1 MVWLNEKWRLWDQF
15 AVRGAGFPAAGVL
28 RLAPAGLAAAADQF
42 DAGTRLYGQAWD
54 VFDKQFAASAVET
67 AVELQAIASS
77 PGFRA
82 AVEWQNSTIWR
93 TGVESFLA
101 WEPSVAGRTS
111 KPRQREE
118 LVAQYWQRFC
128 VKNDTIGFFG
138 PVGWGRWD
146 ESVSGV
152 EIEPG
157 SGLVM
162 ASNVYFA
169 GWAVDAVAR
178 TISADPRSLNWVA
191 PRRVPFVRVADGLAY
206 LPGRAPQEIPR
217 ELLRVLDQCDGV
229 RTAQAIQQDLGPGVD
244 VAAAVAELV
253 RRRWVVWRLDI
264 PASARPERYLRFW
277 LAAVGDAE
285 LREHWLARLAEL
297 ERGRDRVRAA
307 TSGDLPAELGALE
320 TGFTTLTGTAATRAK
335 NTNTA
340 PCRGLVYSDCVRAAR
355 TRLGTDMLADLA
367 PLDLLLTSATWLTSR
382 LADAVLSHARRV
394 HTDLA
399 ATGPV
404 DLAAFWFAC
413 MPILHG
419 SAVTEAAALRHE
431 LSCRWSRILDAPADA
446 RRVRVSSVDIADR
459 VRDAF
464 GETVP
469 GWGMARYLSPDVF
482 VVTGDDAGMVLGE
495 LHVASNTLGA
505 SLFVNQHP
513 ARDELLAETEADF
526 PGPRLLPMLP
536 KEHRSRL
543 SARIRYSLDRPEDYY
558 VALVDHTV
566 DPKRGRTVLSA
577 DVRVEA
583 RGDRLV
589 AVLPDHAEFDV
600 LDVFGHVL
608 TTLAMDLFRIMPDA
622 DHSPRVTVD
631 RLVVARESW
640 SIPVGEMAFVA
651 EKSEARRF
659 VRGRR
664 WRNALG
670 LPRFVFV
677 VSPEEPRPFYVDFDA
692 PVYVNIFA
700 KAVRRLERQD
710 PAGRLLITEMLPTP
724 EQAWLTDDAGNR
736 YSAELRFVAV
746 RAE

>member
-1 MVWLNEKWRLWDQF
+1 MLWLSEKWRLWDQF
-15 AVRGAGFPAAGVL
+15 AVRGAGFPASGVL
-28 RLAPAGLAAAADQF
+28 RLAPEGLAAAADQF
-42 DAGTRLYGQAWD
+42 DGE
-54 VFDKQFAASAVET
+54 VFDKQFDASAVET
-67 AVELQAIASS
+67 AVELQAIAST

-146 ESVSGV
+146 ESVTGV
-152 EIEPG
+152 RVEPG

-169 GWAVDAVAR
+169 SWAVDAVAR
-178 TISADPRSLNWVA
+178 TISADPRSRNWVA
-191 PRRVPFVRVADGLAY
+191 PRRVPFVRISDGFAH
-206 LPGRAPQEIPR
+206 LPSRAPQEIPPA
-217 ELLRVLDQCDGV
+217 LLRVLGQCDGV
-229 RTAQAIQQDLGPGVD
+229 RTAQAIQEDLGPGID
-244 VAAAVAELV
+244 VAAALTDLV
-253 RRRWVVWRLDI
+253 LRRWIVWRLDI
-264 PASARPERYLRFW
+264 PASAHPERRLRGW
-277 LAAVGDAE
+277 LESVGDTE
-285 LREHWLARLAEL
+285 FREHWLARLDEL
-297 ERGRDRVRAA
+297 ERGRDRVSVA
-307 TSGDLPAELGALE
+307 TPVGLPDELSALE
-320 TGFTTLTGTAATRAK
+320 TEFTTLTGTAATRAK
-335 NTNTA
+335 GTNTA
-340 PCRGLVYSDCVRAAR
+340 PCRGLVYSDSVRAAR
-355 TRLGTDMLADLA
+355 ARLGTDVLAELT

-382 LADAVLSHARRV
+382 LADAVLGHARRV
-394 HTDLA
+394 HADLA
-399 ATGPV
+399 AAGPV

-419 SAVTEAAALRHE
+419 SAVADAAALRQE
-431 LSCRWSRILDAPADA
+431 LSARWARILEVPEGA
-446 RRVRVSSVDIADR
+446 RRVRLSSVDIADR
-459 VRDAF
+459 VRDEF
-464 GETVP
+464 GEPSP

-482 VVTGDDAGMVLGE
+482 VIPGDDGGLVLGE
-495 LHVASNTLGA
+495 LHIASNTLGA

-513 ARDELLAETEADF
+513 ARGELLAETAADF

-566 DPKRGRTVLSA
+566 DPKRGRTALSA

-589 AVLPDHAEFDV
+589 AALPDGAEFDV

-640 SIPVGEMAFVA
+640 SIPVGDLGFVS

-659 VRGRR
+659 VSGRR
-664 WRNALG
+664 WRDSLG

-677 VSPEEPRPFYVDFDA
+677 VSPGEPRPFYVDFDA

-700 KAVRRLERQD
+700 KAVRRLARQD
-710 PAGRLLITEMLPTP
+710 PGGRVVITEMLPSP

-736 YSAELRFVAV
+736 YTSELRFVAV
-746 RAE
+746 HGG

>member
-1 MVWLNEKWRLWDQF
+1 MVWLSGKWRLWDQF

-28 RLAPAGLAAAADQF
+28 RLAPDGLAAVADQF
-42 DAGTRLYGQAWD
+42 DAGTRLSGPAWD

-67 AVELQAIASS
+67 AVELQAIASA
-77 PGFRA
+77 PGFRD

-146 ESVSGV
+146 ESVEGV
-152 EIEPG
+152 AVEPG
-157 SGLVM
+157 SGLIT

-169 GWAVDAVAR
+169 SWAIDAVAQA
-178 TISADPRSLNWVA
+178 ISADPRSRNWVA
-191 PRRVPFVRVADGLAY
+191 PRRVPFVRISGGLAH
-206 LPGRAPQEIPR
+206 LPGRPPQEIPPG
-217 ELLRVLDQCDGV
+217 LGRVLDHCDGV
-229 RTAQAIQQDLGPGVD
+229 RTAQAIQETLGP
-244 VAAAVAELV
+244 AVASSLEELV
-253 RRRWVVWRLDI
+253 LRRWIVWRLDI
-264 PASARPERYLRFW
+264 PAGAHPERHLRTW
-277 LAAVGDAE
+277 LESVGDTE
-285 LREHWLARLAEL
+285 FREHWLARLDEL
-297 ERGRDRVRAA
+297 ERGRERVGAA
-307 TSGDLPAELGALE
+307 ASAELPDELGALE
-320 TGFTTLTGTAATRAK
+320 IVFTTLTGAAATRAK
-335 NTNTA
+335 GTNTA
-340 PCRGLVYSDCVRAAR
+340 PCRGLVYSDTVRAAWS
-355 TRLGTDMLADLA
+355 RLGTGTLADLA
-367 PLDLLLTSATWLTSR
+367 PLDLLMTSATWLTSR
-382 LADAVLSHARRV
+382 LADTVLSHARRV
-394 HTDLA
+394 HADLA
-399 ATGPV
+399 AAGPV

-419 SAVTEAAALRHE
+419 SAVAEATALRLE
-431 LSCRWSRILDAPADA
+431 LATRWARILDVPDDT
-446 RRVRVSSVDIADR
+446 RRVRVSNVDIADR
-459 VRDAF
+459 VRDEF
-464 GETVP
+464 GEPSP

-482 VVTGDDAGMVLGE
+482 VVPGDDGGLVLGE

-513 ARDELLAETEADF
+513 ALGELLAETTADF

-558 VALVDHTV
+558 VALVDHTA

-577 DVRVEA
+577 DVRVEE

-589 AVLPDHAEFDV
+589 AVLPDSTEFDV

-622 DHSPRVTVD
+622 DHTPRVTVD

-640 SIPVGEMAFVA
+640 SVPVEELGFTA

-659 VRGRR
+659 VLGRR
-664 WRNALG
+664 WRESLG

-677 VSPEEPRPFYVDFDA
+677 VSPGEPRPFYVDFDA
-692 PVYVNIFA
+692 PVYVNVFA
-700 KAVRRLERQD
+700 KAVRRLTRQD
-710 PAGRLLITEMLPTP
+710 PGGRLAITEMLPSP
-724 EQAWLTDDAGNR
+724 EQVWLTDDAGSR
-736 YSAELRFVAV
+736 YTAELRFVAV
-746 RAE
+746 HNG